1 MSRDKEQCTGVG
13 GGKRTRGTFFT
24 HPPLPSREVA
34 CRHYFP
40 GNYKKNHIRHIEI
53 TVHVS
58 YNKVTSASWPK
69 LAPIPHW
76 MWVQFHDFLLTCDAP
91 GRRGGGGGREV
102 STKFYKWRL
111 YPEVQTLT
119 LLYPIFSRK
128 RYLFRVPSVDKWYS
142 FHKPS
147 LELCIL

>member
-1 MSRDKEQCTGVG
+1 MGRGR
-13 GGKRTRGTFFT
+13 KRTTGTFFT

-76 MWVQFHDFLLTCDAP
+76 MWIQFHDFLLTCDAP
-91 GRRGGGGGREV
+91 GRRGREV
-102 STKFYKWRL
+102 STKFYTWRL

-119 LLYPIFSRK
+119 LYIPFFHEKGTYFVYPLLTSGT
-128 RYLFRVPSVDKWYS
+128 LFTNLVYNFAS
-142 FHKPS
+142 FNCCK
-147 LELCIL
+147 CTVF